1 LLFSFRREITA
12 FCQTQACLPPP
23 AAPQSSALTR
33 ANPPKG
39 GDAKPPVYG
48 HISMTA
54 GSPVIQSGHI
64 PGAATCA
71 PSGGQTL
78 TSDTSASAQS
88 AVTDFG
94 LWLYHGFFVPG
105 DYVSSIL
112 STHAP
117 RVAQFLGPVGH
128 GSVLSGLIS
137 AVVWLGA
144 IALIV
149 AAWKLVRDIDR
160 ALTAFIGRLYQELR
174 RSGRI
179 VARRLAIAFRSRA
192 LRRQARL
199 AGTEVSEQPELTAL
213 ELMVLQSHTKLA
225 PGHLLT
231 ASEIASALKVR
242 STTHVQQAL
251 NRLRTLSLVHR
262 TFGAGD
268 GEDGYRLT
276 RPGEL
281 FLAACNRAHPTRG
294 KREAAAS
301 GASLA
306 SARSR

>member
-1 LLFSFRREITA
+1 
-12 FCQTQACLPPP
+12 
-23 AAPQSSALTR
+23 
-33 ANPPKG
+33 
-39 GDAKPPVYG
+39 
-48 HISMTA
+48 MTA

-71 PSGGQTL
+71 PNSRLTL
-78 TSDTSASAQS
+78 TSDMSANGQS
-88 AVTDFG
+88 ALTDFA

-117 RVAQFLGPVGH
+117 RVAQFLGLGAVGH
-128 GSVLSGLIS
+128 GSVVSGLIS

-179 VARRLAIAFRSRA
+179 VARRLTIAFRSRQ

-231 ASEIASALKVR
+231 ASDIASALKLR

-251 NRLRTLSLVHR
+251 TRLRTLSLVHR

-281 FLAACNRAHPTRG
+281 FLAACSRAHPTRRKG
-294 KREAAAS
+294 EAAVS